1 MFLDMFKV
9 IFKTQGNEIETDS
22 HLVKLQGMCTFG
34 LRPFLFAFMISVPCY
49 IHRILLENL

>member
-1 MFLDMFKV
+1 MFMV

-22 HLVKLQGMCTFG
+22 HLVKLQGMCIFG

-49 IHRILLENL
+49 IYRILLANLQNK